1 MLETS
6 FDDRL
11 DAEIKEIIVS
21 HICVICNQGQ
31 EMTVSDALGTYTGNQ
46 CINYT
51 VNQFW
56 LNDII

>member
-51 VNQFW
+51 VNQF
-56 LNDII
+56 